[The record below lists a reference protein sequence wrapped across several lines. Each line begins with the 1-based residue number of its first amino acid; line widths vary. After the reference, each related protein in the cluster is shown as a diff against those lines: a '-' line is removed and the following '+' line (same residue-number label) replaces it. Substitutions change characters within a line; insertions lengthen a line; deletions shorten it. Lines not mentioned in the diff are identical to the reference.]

1 MKKVPFYIHTDF
13 SKYYLHFA
21 IQNKSDKL
29 NKKRLL
35 KKMLNE
41 LLELTNNFLIIPT
54 YNYNFGKKKIF
65 NINKDISQVGSFSE
79 YFRKKYK
86 KNRTLVPFYSDCSNL
101 DLNKYLPKKD
111 LITPFGEN
119 SIFDLLYS
127 NKGKIVFFGSEFSPT
142 YIHFIESKIFKK
154 KIYRFYKKFSGEIH
168 LNKKKKKILLKM
180 HVVPRIIK
188 INYDLVK
195 IRNDLIKNNILKTKK
210 TKSKFNYSF
219 FDVRNFHYFCM
230 KKLRKNS
237 FYFLTS
243 ESRKQIEKFY
253 I

>member
-1 MKKVPFYIHTDF
+1 
-13 SKYYLHFA
+13 
-21 IQNKSDKL
+21 
-29 NKKRLL
+29 
-35 KKMLNE
+35 
-41 LLELTNNFLIIPT
+41 
-54 YNYNFGKKKIF
+54 
-65 NINKDISQVGSFSE
+65 
-79 YFRKKYK
+79 
-86 KNRTLVPFYSDCSNL
+86 
-101 DLNKYLPKKD
+101 
-111 LITPFGEN
+111 
-119 SIFDLLYS
+119 
-127 NKGKIVFFGSEFSPT
+127 
-142 YIHFIESKIFKK
+142 
-154 KIYRFYKKFSGEIH
+154 
-168 LNKKKKKILLKM
+168 M

>member
-1 MKKVPFYIHTDF
+1 MKKIPLYTHTDF

-41 LLELTNNFLIIPT
+41 LLELTNKFLIIPT
-54 YNYNFGKKKIF
+54 YNYSFGKNKIY

-101 DLNKYLPKKD
+101 DLNKYFIKKD
-111 LITPFGEN
+111 LVTPFGEN
-119 SIFDLLYS
+119 SIFDLLYKK
-127 NKGKIVFFGSEFSPT
+127 KGKIVFFGSEFSPT
-142 YIHFIESKIFKK
+142 YIHFIESQIFEKI
-154 KIYRFYKKFSGEIH
+154 IYRFYKKFSGKIH
-168 LNKKKKKILLKM
+168 FNKKKRKILLKM
-180 HVVPRIIK
+180 HVIPRRIK
-188 INYDLVK
+188 INYDLLK
-195 IRNDLIKNNILKTKK
+195 IKNDLIKNNILKTKK
-210 TKSKFNYSF
+210 TKSNFYYSL
-219 FDVRNFHYFCM
+219 FDVRNFHDFCM
-230 KKLRKNS
+230 KKISKNS

-243 ESRKQIEKFY
+243 DSRKQIEKFY
-253 I
+253 F

>member
-1 MKKVPFYIHTDF
+1 MKKIPFYTHTDF

-41 LLELTNNFLIIPT
+41 LLELTNKFLIIPT
-54 YNYNFGKKKIF
+54 YNYSFGKNKIY

-101 DLNKYLPKKD
+101 DLNKYFIKKD
-111 LITPFGEN
+111 LVTPFGEN
-119 SIFDLLYS
+119 SIFDLLYKK
-127 NKGKIVFFGSEFSPT
+127 KGKIVFFCSEFSPT
-142 YIHFIESKIFKK
+142 YIHFIESQIFEKI
-154 KIYRFYKKFSGEIH
+154 IYRFYKKFSGKIH
-168 LNKKKKKILLKM
+168 FNKKKRKILLKM
-180 HVVPRIIK
+180 QVIPRRIK
-188 INYDLVK
+188 INYEK
-195 IRNDLIKNNILKTKK
+195 MKKKKYLIKFYIFKTKK
-210 TKSKFNYSF
+210 TKSNFYYSL
-219 FDVRNFHYFCM
+219 FDVRNFHDFCM
-230 KKLRKNS
+230 KKISKNS

-243 ESRKQIEKFY
+243 DSRKQIEKFY
-253 I
+253 F